1 MTRRTFIVIDIVEI
15 LLHWSAGR
23 NRSQIARSLGIDRGT
38 VAKYTAKAEAEG
50 YAPNGTALSAEQWN
64 VLVHK
69 WFPELVDPRERSRT
83 HETIDAYRA
92 DIKTMLTTNT
102 AQTVH
107 QRLRDEHGLTV
118 GISSFRRYL
127 WREFPE
133 DNLRNIATPPR
144 PDIPPGEEA
153 QIDYGYLGTWFDPLA
168 NRMRR
173 VWAFVIVLACSR
185 HMFVR
190 PVFTMDQR
198 AWTQCHVDAF
208 SYFGGITRRLVSD
221 NLKTGVIKPDIYDP
235 LLNRSYAEFAAHYGC
250 LIDPARAR
258 KPKDKPRVERQM
270 PYVRDSMWNGRD
282 WVGEADMGAG
292 ALLWCTEV
300 AGTRAHRS
308 LDGASPLSVFAE
320 VELPALIQL
329 PRSPFELAS
338 WSRPKVGPDCYAKSG
353 KALYTVPW
361 RFIGQRIDAR
371 LGDRT
376 VEFYVDGQVVKT
388 WARVEKGKETDWSD
402 FPPEKVA
409 FFMRTPQWCIKQAG
423 DLGEDV
429 KSLVEGLL
437 ELHALYRLRQ
447 AQGVVRLAE
456 KYGNVRLNAACRR
469 ASEIGDPEYR
479 TVKGILVA
487 GTENDGRE
495 EQLAP
500 DAPAHLHGPVRLFEN
515 IDDAAAAK

>member
-1 MTRRTFIVIDIVEI
+1 
-15 LLHWSAGR
+15 
-23 NRSQIARSLGIDRGT
+23 
-38 VAKYTAKAEAEG
+38 
-50 YAPNGTALSAEQWN
+50 
-64 VLVHK
+64 
-69 WFPELVDPRERSRT
+69 
-83 HETIDAYRA
+83 
-92 DIKTMLTTNT
+92 
-102 AQTVH
+102 
-107 QRLRDEHGLTV
+107 
-118 GISSFRRYL
+118 
-127 WREFPE
+127 
-133 DNLRNIATPPR
+133 
-144 PDIPPGEEA
+144 
-153 QIDYGYLGTWFDPLA
+153 
-168 NRMRR
+168 
-173 VWAFVIVLACSR
+173 
-185 HMFVR
+185 
-190 PVFTMDQR
+190 
-198 AWTQCHVDAF
+198 
-208 SYFGGITRRLVSD
+208 
-221 NLKTGVIKPDIYDP
+221 
-235 LLNRSYAEFAAHYGC
+235 
-250 LIDPARAR
+250 
-258 KPKDKPRVERQM
+258 
-270 PYVRDSMWNGRD
+270 MWNGRD

-361 RFIGQRIDAR
+361 RFIGQHIDAR

-479 TVKGILVA
+479 TVRGILVA

-500 DAPAHLHGPVRLFEN
+500 DAPAHLHGPLRLFED